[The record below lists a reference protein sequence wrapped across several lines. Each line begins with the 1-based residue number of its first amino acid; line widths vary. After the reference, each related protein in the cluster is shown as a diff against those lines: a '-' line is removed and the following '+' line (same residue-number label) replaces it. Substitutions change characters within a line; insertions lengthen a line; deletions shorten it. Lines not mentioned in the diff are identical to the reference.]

1 MNSSPIK
8 KLLDYINF
16 FSKILCFVGSAT
28 LCSKSEGIL
37 SHICDRGN
45 ALFMVGYMIRKMGK
59 VKRWWRRRKKKS
71 SKESRKQC
79 IVVDVPIIM
88 LYPGRLSLHFI
99 QYGRGYAR
107 IHRCKSRLWK
117 RREKWNW
124 PHHDP
129 NTASDSKLGCTLFR
143 VGKNG

>member
-1 MNSSPIK
+1 MRQRECSFYGWIHDQENGESEKMVK
-8 KLLDYINF
+8 K
-16 FSKILCFVGSAT
+16 K
-28 LCSKSEGIL
+28 
-37 SHICDRGN
+37 
-45 ALFMVGYMIRKMGK
+45 
-59 VKRWWRRRKKKS
+59 KKKS

-117 RREKWNW
+117 RREK
-124 PHHDP
+124 
-129 NTASDSKLGCTLFR
+129 
-143 VGKNG
+143 

>member
-1 MNSSPIK
+1 MKIK
-8 KLLDYINF
+8 SWEKIVIYRWKRLLFERTVKTSVDFHIWVIVTY
-16 FSKILCFVGSAT
+16 VT
-28 LCSKSEGIL
+28 EGM
-37 SHICDRGN
+37 
-45 ALFMVGYMIRKMGK
+45 LFLWLDTWSGK
-59 VKRWWRRRKKKS
+59 WGKWKDGEEEEKKS

-129 NTASDSKLGCTLFR
+129 NTASDSNLGCTL
-143 VGKNG
+143 V